1 MIEDMQVRNLAPH
14 TQSTYLKE
22 ITRFARYFGKSPE
35 PLGEKEIRTYQLYL
49 TNQKKL
55 APSSI
60 VITIAALRFLY
71 VRARTLRRCPP
82 AVHNSCKPCSGDLRG
97 MPRDKRFSA
106 QGPYQG
112 EQYEDDAGRPA
123 SRWVVLA
130 AGGAGTGFAAG
141 QLSGKLW
148 EHLSAR

>member
-1 MIEDMQVRNLAPH
+1 MTDLRAAAREVADSSRIANEDRPPTPRTRMQVRNLPPH
-14 TQSTYLKE
+14 TLSTYLKE

-82 AVHNSCKPCSGDLRG
+82 AVHNSLQALFRRSTR
-97 MPRDKRFSA
+97 R
-106 QGPYQG
+106 
-112 EQYEDDAGRPA
+112 
-123 SRWVVLA
+123 A
-130 AGGAGTGFAAG
+130 AG
-141 QLSGKLW
+141 
-148 EHLSAR
+148 